1 MKLNNKRFTKPSNQE
16 VSSHQHSLN
25 SLPPPWWQSWQVIL
39 AGTLGASLISIP
51 MVLDFSAS
59 RVIHFMVDDVSRSA
73 TEQKQALRIEHCQAS
88 FQNYREGDYQIQV
101 VFADQPEMLREKKV
115 TNILM
120 LGNCN
125 DAISTGTTVGQQK
138 GTSLILVLQYLD
150 ELIKSYRFKGS
161 DEPIVVT
168 ISIDEAEPG
177 PGQPLMDRNGL
188 LRVKSLLESITQENG
203 VVTIIGPTQELQ
215 RELQKQSIELNGT
228 KICTFNDVTDC
239 VKSSFRS
246 ARQLAN

>member
-1 MKLNNKRFTKPSNQE
+1 MKLNNKRFTKVSNQE
-16 VSSHQHSLN
+16 VDSRQHHLN
-25 SLPPPWWQSWQVIL
+25 SPTTPWWRSWQVIL
-39 AGTLGASLISIP
+39 AGTLGASLISVPI
-51 MVLDFSAS
+51 VLDYSVS
-59 RVIHFMVDDVSRSA
+59 RVIHFMVDDVSLSA
-73 TEQKQALRIEHCQAS
+73 AEQKQSLRIEHCQAS
-88 FQNYREGDYQIQV
+88 FQNYKEGDFQVQV

-115 TNILM
+115 TNVLM

-125 DAISTGTTVGQQK
+125 DVIATGITVGQQR
-138 GTSLILVLQYLD
+138 GTSLILVLEYID
-150 ELIKSYRFKGS
+150 DLIKSYRFKGS
-161 DEPIVVT
+161 SEPIVVT

-188 LRVKSLLESITQENG
+188 LRVKSLLESIAQENG

-215 RELQKQSIELNGT
+215 RDLQKQSIELTNT
-228 KICTFNDVTDC
+228 KICTSNDVTDC